1 MKTYS
6 KPSRKYAKRR
16 RHFKQYREQRLP
28 QHNPPQ
34 SGSQSNQ
41 HLSAKGE

>member
-16 RHFKQYREQRLP
+16 RHFKQYRDNRAQKL
-28 QHNPPQ
+28 Q
-34 SGSQSNQ
+34 SDSLSNQ
-41 HLSAKGE
+41 RQMPKGD

>member
-16 RHFKQYREQRLP
+16 RHFKQYRDNRAPKRIELE
-28 QHNPPQ
+28 
-34 SGSQSNQ
+34 SLSNQ
-41 HLSAKGE
+41 CQQLRGNR